1 LAQSRNDRS
10 LVKAIVDLAHGLGAA
25 VIAKHVNTEHTRTI
39 LERYHADYIQGYHF
53 GQPAPIGHGAA
64 VAMRTSPTS

>member
-39 LERYHADYIQGYHF
+39 LKRYHADYIQGYHF
-53 GQPAPIGHGAA
+53 GQPAPIGQRST
-64 VAMRTSPTS
+64 VATDASPTS